1 VQSERAIQP
10 PLCRHLATAGDD
22 ANCEAELETVNGRDP
37 NPLTNL
43 KRPHLRVES
52 SSIPQTKE
60 RERDVPGW
68 VGGKKK
74 MSLQIR

>member
-1 VQSERAIQP
+1 MQSERAIQP

-52 SSIPQTKE
+52 LLIPHHLSEAKACDPVLLGGMRSSS
-60 RERDVPGW
+60 V
-68 VGGKKK
+68 
-74 MSLQIR
+74 